1 MCGQGVRKLTRT
13 LHTLELVTADDPMS
27 KRWEPF
33 LKPREGNHA
42 EGCLTGDE
50 VFKSRN
56 PANAWI
62 PDRKGAQETNKQT
75 NKLKTGKLAGRSI
88 LLPSDFLL
96 VLSLVDSTLETSGQ
110 TK

>member
-1 MCGQGVRKLTRT
+1 MRKLTRT
-13 LHTLELVTADDPMS
+13 WRTLALLTADDPMS
-27 KRWEPF
+27 KGWEPF

-42 EGCLTGDE
+42 EGCWSGDE
-50 VFKSRN
+50 VFQSRN
-56 PANAWI
+56 TGDTWT

-75 NKLKTGKLAGRSI
+75 NQHKTGNLAGSSI

-96 VLSLVDSTLETSGQ
+96 VLSLVDPTLEASGQ